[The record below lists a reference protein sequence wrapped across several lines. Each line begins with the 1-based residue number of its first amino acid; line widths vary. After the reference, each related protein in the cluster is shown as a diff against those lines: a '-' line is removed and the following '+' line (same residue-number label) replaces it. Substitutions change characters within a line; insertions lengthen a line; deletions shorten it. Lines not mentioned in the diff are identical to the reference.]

1 MRFLKVLI
9 AFALSFGLSM
19 TLIAQEQTAEII
31 GTVTDDAGAPLPGV
45 SVEATSPSL
54 VGKATAVTD
63 VNGRY
68 RLPALPSGTY
78 KIVYSLE
85 NFTTVVRENIALR
98 VGQILTVNVTMK
110 MTTIAETI
118 TVTAAVPLIDVK
130 RSATATNITREM
142 FQRLPRGRSFTSIV
156 TLAPSVNWESWLGGI
171 SVDGSSGSENM
182 FYIDGTDI
190 TDQFDGVNTLNV
202 MFEHLEEIQVK
213 QSGYEAEF
221 GGSMGGVINVI
232 TRSGGNEYHG
242 DITFYYSGS
251 DTDGTPRENLRINP
265 LDNTKAE
272 YYRDP
277 EKAEPGIWHNYEFG
291 VNVGGY
297 IMKDKLWFFG
307 GFLPTYR
314 TYNWTV
320 PSLELG
326 EGKELKLDGTRWWPR
341 IQAKLTAQP
350 FQSLRLSASF
360 SNDLYKWKGEDPPY
374 DGSASATYKYN
385 DAGRTTPDMTF
396 NIRGD
401 FIPNPNVIATF
412 NAGYYYTNKGIN
424 QLLKPTEPRWYFLTS
439 NSGMGIPDEYVRPRY
454 WNNYGYSAGY
464 STEKYLQT
472 RISAGA
478 DVTYYF
484 DLAGEHTAKA
494 GFLFARLDDD
504 LNDSYLYDYVRL
516 YWGRTFYTPDGKAW
530 KGKYG
535 YYEVRSPFGTLA
547 KTHSNR
553 YAFYIQ
559 DSWTIAN
566 KLTFNF
572 GLRAERED
580 IPSFASAEQHIAV
593 GKPARFIP
601 IKFDFQDKLAPRIGF
616 SYDVFGDSSLK
627 VFGNFGIYYDVMKLE
642 IAEGSFGGFKW
653 VSHYYT
659 LDTYEWNKIGGKQQV
674 PFNKTA
680 PYYPGTY
687 ITSLDW
693 RLPSFETV
701 QPDLKPMAQS
711 EVAFGFEKKLME
723 NLSLR
728 VRGVYKHLIRT
739 IEDVGVMTPLGE
751 QYFIANPGA
760 DWVNKQ
766 YDPSYWPCPKAK
778 RDYTALDIALEKRF
792 SNNWM
797 GGASYTLSR
806 LYGNYAGLAS
816 SDEYGRTDPNV
827 ERYFDLFF
835 MSYTQDGK
843 LADGL
848 LNTDRTHQFKVWGS
862 YTFDFG
868 NAGNLTLGLNAF
880 AMSGTP
886 LQTEFLMNNI
896 QGYYPLARTKW
907 LTSLGGNVTSKRTPF
922 ITRTDLYAEYNYKL
936 WGKYTL
942 QFNVNV
948 TNLFDQKTAT
958 NIFRLI
964 NQENIYLDDED
975 ILKTFDFQKVIKD
988 HNLQL
993 DPRYGMKYGFM
1004 GPIAVRIGVKFLF

>member
-1 MRFLKVLI
+1 MKLLKIFSLLI
-9 AFALSFGLSM
+9 LSIGLIG
-19 TLIAQEQTAEII
+19 TLISQEQTSEII

-45 SVEATSPSL
+45 SVEAVSPSL

-68 RLPALPSGTY
+68 RIPALPSGTY
-78 KIVYSLE
+78 KITYTLE
-85 NFTTVVRENIALR
+85 GFTTVVRENITLR
-98 VGQILTVNVTMK
+98 VGQILTVNVSMK

-142 FQRLPRGRSFTSIV
+142 FQRLPKGRSFVSIV
-156 TLAPSVNWESWLGGI
+156 TLAPSVNYEGWLGGI
-171 SVDGSSGSENM
+171 SVDGASGSENM
-182 FYIDGTDI
+182 FYVDGADI
-190 TDQFDGVNTLNV
+190 TDQFNGNNTLNV
-202 MFEHLEEIQVK
+202 VFEHLEEIQVK

-221 GGSMGGVINVI
+221 GGSMGGVVNVI

-242 DITFYYSGS
+242 DLTLYYNGS
-251 DTDGTPRENLRINP
+251 MTDGSPRDVLRINP
-265 LDNTKAE
+265 FDNTKAE
-272 YYRDP
+272 YINYG
-277 EKAEPGIWHNYEFG
+277 EKADPGEWHNYEVG
-291 VNVGGY
+291 LNLGGY
-297 IMKDKLWFFG
+297 IMKDKLWLFG

-314 TYNWTV
+314 TYDRTV
-320 PSLELG
+320 
-326 EGKELKLDGTRWWPR
+326 KFLDTGQEKTVHGTRWWPR

-350 FQSLRLSASF
+350 LNNLRVSASF
-360 SNDLYKWKGEDPPY
+360 VNDLYKWKGELPPS
-374 DGSASATYKYN
+374 DGSGSSDYQWK

-396 NIRGD
+396 SLRGD
-401 FIPNPNVIATF
+401 WIPNPNLIATF
-412 NAGYYYTNKGIN
+412 NSGYYYTNKGIN
-424 QLLKPTEPRWYFLTS
+424 QLLKPTEPRWFFLTS
-439 NSGMGIPDEYVRPRY
+439 NAGMGIPAEYVRPRY
-454 WNNYGYSAGY
+454 WANYGYDAGY
-464 STEKYLQT
+464 YTEKYIQT

-484 DLAGEHTAKA
+484 DLAGEHSAKA

-504 LNDSYLYDYVRL
+504 LNDSYPYDYVRL
-516 YWGRTFYTPDGKAW
+516 YWGRTFFDPQGNPHE
-530 KGKYG
+530 GRYG

-547 KTHSNR
+547 KAHSNR
-553 YAFYIQ
+553 YAIYVQ

-566 KLTFNF
+566 KLTLNF
-572 GLRAERED
+572 GVRAEREY
-580 IPSFASAEQHIAV
+580 IPSFGSAEQHLAL
-593 GKPARFIP
+593 GLPATFYF
-601 IKFDFQDKLAPRIGF
+601 IKFNFDDKLAPRIGF

-642 IAEGSFGGFKW
+642 MAEGSFGGFKW

-674 PFNKTA
+674 PFQKDA

-693 RLPSFETV
+693 RIPSFESV
-701 QPDLKPMAQS
+701 QDDIKPMAQS
-711 EVAFGFEKKLME
+711 EVALGFEKKLME

-751 QYFIANPGA
+751 AYFTANPGS

-766 YDPSYWPCPKAK
+766 YDPRYWPCPKAK

-797 GGASYTLSR
+797 GGFSYTLSR

-848 LNTDRTHQFKVWGS
+848 LNTDRTHQFKLWGS
-862 YTFDFG
+862 YSFDFG
-868 NAGNLTLGLNAF
+868 LTLGLNAF

-896 QGYYPLARTKW
+896 QGYYPLGRTKW
-907 LTSLGGNVTSKRTPF
+907 LESLGGKVVSKRTPF
-922 ITRTDLYAEYNYKL
+922 ITRTDIYAEYNYKITD
-936 WGKYTL
+936 KYTL

-948 TNLFDQKTAT
+948 TNLFDLKTAT
-958 NIFRLI
+958 NVFRLI
-964 NQENIYLDDED
+964 NQENIYLSDEE
-975 ILKTFDFQKVIKD
+975 ILQTFDFQKVIGD
-988 HNLQL
+988 NNLQL
-993 DPRYGMKYGFM
+993 DPRYGMKYWFM
-1004 GPIAVRIGVKFLF
+1004 DPISVRFGVKFLF